1 MVFRKRRFR
10 WVQFHI
16 EISKVTEPKFTG
28 LVSPN
33 ARGIIVDRVLVRF

>member
-1 MVFRKRRFR
+1 MIFRKKHFG

-16 EISKVTEPKFTG
+16 EIFKVTGPKFTR

-33 ARGIIVDRVLVRF
+33 AGGIAVDQVLDLF

>member
-1 MVFRKRRFR
+1 MLFRKRRFR

-16 EISKVTEPKFTG
+16 EISKVTRPKFTE

-33 ARGIIVDRVLVRF
+33 AGGIAVDQVLV